1 MDNDGFHAMDEWKTG
16 TLELAAGWFP
26 VAVSYFESRGQQGIE
41 VKYSVISLLRIF
53 VDGGVLFWKARPR
66 TPGDNPP
73 LLIIFLLLLRVR
85 TTA

>member
-26 VAVSYFESRGQQGIE
+26 VAVSYFESSGQQGIE
-41 VKYSVISLLRIF
+41 VKYSVIGF
-53 VDGGVLFWKARPR
+53 LFWKARPR

-73 LLIIFLLLLRVR
+73 LLIILLLLLHMR